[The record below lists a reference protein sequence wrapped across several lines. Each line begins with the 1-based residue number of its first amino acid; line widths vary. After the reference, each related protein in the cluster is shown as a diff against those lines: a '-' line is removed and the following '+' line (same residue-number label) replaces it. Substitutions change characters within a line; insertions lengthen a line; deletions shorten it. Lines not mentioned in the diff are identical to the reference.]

1 MSQALEVT
9 GTRLRAARE
18 YAGFSLTRMA
28 QATNYSKSYLGL
40 VETGV
45 NPVTLEV
52 VAAYERALGAGVY
65 RSDINHPRLKK
76 IDGPGHLQHIREAVE
91 SGDPDIFA
99 QGPTSSSVDAAVAP
113 VLGPQA
119 MENFRR
125 WAVGGRTSTLRAN
138 AVSILGFSPGR
149 ENAEVVVNV
158 LESDDVVRRL
168 CLASEVSRLTQCA
181 WDVALAVADDPVG
194 APEPR
199 KLAAKLAKEAVDPK
213 DTEARWCAGYLLQR
227 MAVVLGPED

>member
-1 MSQALEVT
+1 MAQGLDVV

-52 VAAYERALGAGVY
+52 VAAYERALGVGVY
-65 RSDINHPRLKK
+65 RADINHPRLRK
-76 IDGPGHLQHIREAVE
+76 IESPEHLQHIQQAVE

-99 QGPTSSSVDAAVAP
+99 QGPTSSSIDAAVAP
-113 VLGPQA
+113 VLGSNA
-119 MENFRR
+119 IGHFRR
-125 WAVGGRTSTLRAN
+125 WAVSGETSTLRAN
-138 AVSILGFSPGR
+138 AVSILGFLPGR
-149 ENAEVVVNV
+149 ENADVVVSV
-158 LESDDVVRRL
+158 LENDDVVRRL
-168 CLASEVSRLTQCA
+168 CLASEVSRLTRCA
-181 WDVALAVADDPVG
+181 WDVALAVADDPAG

-199 KLAAKLAKEAVDPK
+199 RLATKLAKEAVDPK

-227 MAVVLGPED
+227 MAVVLGPES